1 MASRVKRLDYHSGGQ
16 GYRHCSCKSLQK
28 QDLEELLK
36 SGVIKSV
43 IITGDPENEQLFD
56 VVSAW
61 SSLPPNIRE
70 AIILLVQQYVQ

>member
-16 GYRHCSCKSLQK
+16 GYQHCSCKSLQK